1 MLLDERGSAA
11 RHGSLATELAICRK
25 TAGIVERSEL
35 GRLELTGREPWME
48 HALAHAIGVAVPAP
62 GRAILLGDT
71 WCCRLAA
78 DRAAIVAP
86 AAARARWQR
95 LAREAVVAGHPIA
108 CTDLTSRSAAVSIL
122 GPCAAAVLAAAGL
135 PHELAPG
142 ELAGDGTTVLRDGPD
157 RFLLLFGAPLSRAA
171 WQELLDA
178 GRPFGLF
185 PVGGDV
191 LLRLRAVP
199 PGPA

>member
-1 MLLDERGSAA
+1 MLLDHRGPPA
-11 RHGSLATELAICRK
+11 HYGSVATELAICRK
-25 TAGIVERSEL
+25 TAGLVERFEL

-48 HALAHAIGVAVPAP
+48 HALAHAVGTAVPAP
-62 GRAILLGDT
+62 GHAVLLGDT

-108 CTDLTSRSAAVSIL
+108 CTDLTAGSATVSIV

-142 ELAGDGTTVLRDGPD
+142 ELGEGSSGTTVLRDG
-157 RFLLLFGAPLSRAA
+157 REHFLVLFGAPLSGAVWR
-171 WQELLDA
+171 ELLDA
-178 GRPFGLF
+178 GAPFGLS
-185 PVGGDV
+185 PVGSDALV
-191 LLRLRAVP
+191 RLRAAP
-199 PGPA
+199 R